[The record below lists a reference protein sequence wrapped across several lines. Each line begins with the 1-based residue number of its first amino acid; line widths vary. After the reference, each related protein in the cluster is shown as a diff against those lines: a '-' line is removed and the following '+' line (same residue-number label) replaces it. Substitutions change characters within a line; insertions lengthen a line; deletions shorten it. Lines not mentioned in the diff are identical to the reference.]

1 MGVELS
7 LDPPVCPIQAN
18 GGVSTHKI
26 INHCDKMLAYKIKSS
41 NNSNYSVN
49 TIFGLIQI
57 GYTADLIITRKPGK
71 PQADKLVIQ
80 FAAVEQTCRDGCI
93 CQGCI
98 CQWTANW
105 RVLWRDDHQAVSC

>member
-18 GGVSTHKI
+18 GGTSKHKI

-49 TIFGLIQI
+49 TIYGLIQI

-71 PQADKLVIQ
+71 PQADRLVIQ
-80 FAAVEQTCRDGCI
+80 FAAVEQTCRDPKAI
-93 CQGCI
+93 F
-98 CQWTANW
+98 ANGPPTGE
-105 RVLWRDDHQAVSC
+105 LCGETIIKLSAAE